1 MSTEPTDDRVARF
14 YEQHPYPPPLG
25 DLDRFAADAR
35 DMARR
40 RVDHH
45 RIWPDRPFRADT
57 SILVA
62 GCGTSQAAKYAIRH
76 PEARVVGIDVSPIG
90 IEHTRALAARHEL
103 DNLDV
108 HLLPIDDVGTL
119 AETFDQ
125 VVCTGVLHHL
135 ADPDAG
141 LRALAEVTRPDGAL
155 TLMVYAP
162 YGRAGIYMIQEYCR
176 RLGVGTSAPEIADLV
191 ATLRELPVGH
201 PVSHRLRNTPDF
213 QDDDALADALLHPR
227 DRAYSVP
234 ELFEFLDGAGL
245 EFGRW
250 IRQAPYLPGCGS
262 LSTVPH
268 GERIAALPPHEQ
280 YAAVEL
286 FRGTMVRHS
295 LVAHRRDRP
304 PVAAVGFDGDGW
316 RDDVA
321 LKPHTAVAVRE
332 RLPEGAAAAL
342 LNRAHEFTDLVL
354 FTDERQLAMFEAI
367 DGHRPL
373 GEIADADPRFFE
385 RLWDHDLIV
394 IDASGGHGAAKP
406 PTEGTNP

>member
-1 MSTEPTDDRVARF
+1 MQADDPVAGF
-14 YEQHPYPPPLG
+14 YDRHPYPPPLA
-25 DLDRFAADAR
+25 DLDRFADAAH
-35 DMARR
+35 DSARR

-45 RIWPDRPFRADT
+45 RIWPDRHVSADT
-57 SILVA
+57 TVLVA

-76 PEARVVGIDVSPIG
+76 PESHVVGIDVSPTS
-90 IEHTRALAARHEL
+90 IEHTRALAARHRL

-176 RLGVGTSAPEIADLV
+176 RLGVGPSSHEIVDLV

-227 DRAYSVP
+227 DRSYSVP

-250 IRQAPYLPGCGS
+250 IHQAPYLPSCGS

-268 GERIAALPPHEQ
+268 GERIAALPLLEQ

-295 LVAHRRDRP
+295 LVAHRRDRA
-304 PVAAVGFDGDGW
+304 PVAPVRFDDDGW
-316 RDDVA
+316 RDHVA

-354 FTDERQLAMFEAI
+354 FADERQLATFEAI
-367 DGHRPL
+367 DDRRPI
-373 GEIADADPRFFE
+373 GEITGADPRFFQ
-385 RLWDHDLIV
+385 RLWEHDLIV
-394 IDASGGHGAAKP
+394 IDASGGHRAAMP
-406 PTEGTNP
+406 ATERTDP